1 MWGGVKETG
10 DKEERW
16 RVECYKYGEE
26 GHKCR
31 ECPLWEKVERRRV
44 EKRVACVAM
53 PQKVQQ
59 KKKPACSTREEVQEA
74 EKRLRR
80 AKEEEVVH
88 VTKP

>member
-1 MWGGVKETG
+1 
-10 DKEERW
+10 
-16 RVECYKYGEE
+16 
-26 GHKCR
+26 
-31 ECPLWEKVERRRV
+31 
-44 EKRVACVAM
+44 VAM